1 MPTDIMIVED
11 SPTQAAMLEEL
22 LRSHGYETQTAVDG
36 QRALEAARRRPP
48 ALIISDV
55 TMPVMNGFQLCL
67 AVKQDPRLCHIPVIL
82 LTSLSA
88 PRDLLSALE
97 AGADFH
103 VPKPYHDDH
112 LLRKIAE
119 ALAHRSEAGRAGP
132 VKVEPVS
139 VNGVTY
145 RISASREK
153 TLGLLLAT
161 YEVAVGQYQELV
173 QTRDELVAL
182 NESLELRVRERTSS
196 LMDEMTERRQ
206 AEAALRELNVSLEQR
221 VNDRTAELLAA
232 NKELEAFSYSV
243 SHDLRA
249 PLRAMD
255 GFSMALLEDSAGKLD
270 ETAQGYLRRIRAG
283 SQRMA
288 ELIDDLLNLS
298 RITRAEMRRERVDLT
313 AMAEEIGAEFKV
325 SCPDRQVE
333 LVVTRAMVVRADG
346 PMLRVVLNNL
356 LGNAWKYTARC
367 AQARIEVGAQEQD
380 GKRVFFVRDNGAGF
394 DMAYVGKLF
403 GAFQRLHSA
412 QEFEG
417 TGIGLA
423 LVQRIIHRH
432 GGCVRAEG
440 AVGQGATFYFTLEE
454 KGD

>member
-1 MPTDIMIVED
+1 
-11 SPTQAAMLEEL
+11 
-22 LRSHGYETQTAVDG
+22 
-36 QRALEAARRRPP
+36 LEAARRRPP

-153 TLGLLLAT
+153 TLGLLLST

>member
-1 MPTDIMIVED
+1 
-11 SPTQAAMLEEL
+11 
-22 LRSHGYETQTAVDG
+22 
-36 QRALEAARRRPP
+36 
-48 ALIISDV
+48 
-55 TMPVMNGFQLCL
+55 MPVMNGFQLCL

-153 TLGLLLAT
+153 TLGLLLST

>member
-153 TLGLLLAT
+153 TLGLLLST

-346 PMLRVVLNNL
+346 PMLRVVLNHL

>member
-1 MPTDIMIVED
+1 MIVED

-153 TLGLLLAT
+153 TLGLLLST

>member
-1 MPTDIMIVED
+1 MIVED

-153 TLGLLLAT
+153 TLGLLLST

-380 GKRVFFVRDNGAGF
+380 GKRVFVVRDNGAGF

-403 GAFQRLHSA
+403 GAFRGSFTGMGAAYGPRAPSDRAPHSISHWKKK
-412 QEFEG
+412 G
-417 TGIGLA
+417 T
-423 LVQRIIHRH
+423 
-432 GGCVRAEG
+432 
-440 AVGQGATFYFTLEE
+440 
-454 KGD
+454 DS

>member
-153 TLGLLLAT
+153 TLGLLLST